1 VRKFRQT
8 LERDF
13 SAAVLARP
21 GATPQREALLNRA
34 LYYLDAL
41 RPFLGRN
48 PDLAKALTD
57 AYQSVGVLSEP
68 LFRDLAVTAF
78 HDAAAALSALAGGD
92 PAQGPYREQW
102 LFLGEKLRGLG
113 ETMPA
118 FAEAQTSPAP
128 PRARDN
134 AQAVTPR
141 RAAPNNTEPAAPAA
155 DAPQSAA
162 ATDAAVLEQVRVR
175 LIQVAAKAK
184 TAEEMFDDLRQSAR
198 RQGYSLH
205 PNTTEAYNGMQAAME
220 EARRDLDLG
229 RADAAREQ
237 IDIAEALAKRVL
249 KAGGQ

>member
-1 VRKFRQT
+1 MDTTPFLRNRLAVAVGT
-8 LERDF
+8 L
-13 SAAVLARP
+13 
-21 GATPQREALLNRA
+21 LL
-34 LYYLDAL
+34 LLSVFGTWQAL
-41 RPFLGRN
+41 RAQMQTHRAVERETEISRLLDELDRNSGR
-48 PDLAKALTD
+48 
-57 AYQSVGVLSEP
+57 
-68 LFRDLAVTAF
+68 
-78 HDAAAALSALAGGD
+78 
-92 PAQGPYREQW
+92 
-102 LFLGEKLRGLG
+102 
-113 ETMPA
+113 
-118 FAEAQTSPAP
+118 P
-128 PRARDN
+128 PRARNN

-229 RADAAREQ
+229 RARAAREQ